1 MNYQQQKD
9 FLKAGR
15 YFFIPNDVFKYF
27 ELSPKAFYVL
37 CYLAYISDNM
47 GESHPARKTIGDHCG
62 GITPSTVDKA
72 LKELV
77 DNGMIEIEPRYENN
91 IQITSAYSLCH
102 LNKWHTKKKVIYN
115 IVADI
120 NGILEHNDKRG
131 TKYLEGKKD

>member
-1 MNYQQQKD
+1 MNYQEQKD
-9 FLKAGR
+9 FLKAGN
-15 YFFIPNDVFKYF
+15 YLFFPNEIIKCN
-27 ELSPKAFYVL
+27 LSPKALSVFV
-37 CYLAYISDNM
+37 YLVYISDDM
-47 GESHPARKTIGDHCG
+47 GECHPARKTIGDHCG

-91 IQITSAYSLCH
+91 IQITSSYSLCH
-102 LNKWHTKKKVIYN
+102 LNKWHTKKKIIYN

-131 TKYLEGKKD
+131 TKYLDGKLD